1 MSTRSIV
8 ASWRAQPE
16 GISQPP
22 CCQRAPAAE
31 DRKRCVTWDTWLL
44 WSPLPTYPSLCSVPS
59 GWWKQMGV
67 TSQGWRRHTV
77 EELWV
82 CARPPEG
89 SPSLQSEALP
99 SGPRIGDNIQ
109 RPAVDAWGVIQLF
122 SKT

>member
-1 MSTRSIV
+1 MRDV
-8 ASWRAQPE
+8 GHLAAVV
-16 GISQPP
+16 PP
-22 CCQRAPAAE
+22 PM
-31 DRKRCVTWDTWLL
+31 
-44 WSPLPTYPSLCSVPS
+44 YPSLCSVPS

-99 SGPRIGDNIQ
+99 SGLRIGDNIQ